1 MSYLSTV
8 KIKAVYENRIDLEMG
23 GLCASYI
30 QTAPYQ
36 FGLVEASHPLL
47 KVMMPDFTV
56 RIGDDGKTENIL
68 FGNGFDLSALPE
80 NRTLPKLISNIAT
93 LIISLIVL
101 IFSGINLVRIFLKRR
116 STPEK
121 TDTSVYM
128 PGVLLTSAGILL
140 LANNIFLI
148 FNLITN
154 MFIKYES
161 IKPMIIINYVISGIA
176 MIFIVFGLT
185 KWRKMTERSH
195 KVWFVMTAIVVIS
208 LISLFANW
216 NMYTIF

>member
-1 MSYLSTV
+1 
-8 KIKAVYENRIDLEMG
+8 
-23 GLCASYI
+23 
-30 QTAPYQ
+30 
-36 FGLVEASHPLL
+36 
-47 KVMMPDFTV
+47 
-56 RIGDDGKTENIL
+56 
-68 FGNGFDLSALPE
+68 
-80 NRTLPKLISNIAT
+80 
-93 LIISLIVL
+93 
-101 IFSGINLVRIFLKRR
+101 
-116 STPEK
+116 
-121 TDTSVYM
+121 
-128 PGVLLTSAGILL
+128 
-140 LANNIFLI
+140 
-148 FNLITN
+148 